1 MSLIISHL
9 AKYSRYS
16 ITVKAFNNKGT
27 GPDNVPEVVAMT
39 EEDGRN
45 IKIKR

>member
-1 MSLIISHL
+1 MIINNL

-16 ITVKAFNNKGT
+16 ITVQAFNIMGT

-39 EEDGRN
+39 EEDGMN
-45 IKIKR
+45 IKINRY

>member
-1 MSLIISHL
+1 MIISHL

-45 IKIKR
+45 IKINR